1 MHEETF
7 SLCGSLEAEGSRTK
21 LQNYNSSYWS
31 KNSSKINEAKRRKRQ
46 MKKDQELNGNVSPM
60 FESAARPFKDEQ
72 QNVEN
77 TFGSSS
83 DNGSVANCGSEASA
97 FTQAELLKQFAEM
110 RKEMENRDR
119 QRDERQRNLEDA
131 VAKILNFPGGHELI
145 RESEQRILDAQ
156 MKQIME
162 LRDEVKELKKSL
174 EPATQPTSS
183 LNTEQQVVEQMF
195 DADRKT
201 IQKTTNNSKQT
212 FLHIGLAIFC
222 MLLTALFGWFV
233 VIQTAPLYES
243 LKFPM
248 ADFASYG
255 ALALAI
261 ALAGFATLTKS
272 KTAKGLMAVMLCYE
286 FLLVVAGTDV
296 NQGDLSEEALRAY
309 PAYSLAEKTLG
320 ITKRDYEQK
329 ETRYEDQNS
338 KVFQNDWYKRTVLDP
353 AYDKYSAAVDK
364 LAEVRAD
371 FQSSQ
376 PSGLLHLVMKVL
388 FRILAVV
395 ITVMFAE
402 QAMKQVMKSVR
413 PHLAR

>member
-1 MHEETF
+1 
-7 SLCGSLEAEGSRTK
+7 
-21 LQNYNSSYWS
+21 
-31 KNSSKINEAKRRKRQ
+31 
-46 MKKDQELNGNVSPM
+46 MKKDQELNGNVSTM
-60 FESAARPFKDEQ
+60 FESAALPVKAEQ

-77 TFGSSS
+77 FGESHDKASL
-83 DNGSVANCGSEASA
+83 ANCGSEASA

-119 QRDERQRNLEDA
+119 QRDERQRYLEDA
-131 VAKILNFPGGHELI
+131 VAKILNFPGRHELI

-156 MKQIME
+156 MKHIME
-162 LRDEVKELKKSL
+162 LRDEVKELKKNL

-183 LNTEQQVVEQMF
+183 LNTEQQVVEQMM
-195 DADRKT
+195 AAGCET
-201 IQKTTNNSKQT
+201 IQKTADISKQT
-212 FLHIGLAIFC
+212 FIHIGLAVFC

>member
-7 SLCGSLEAEGSRTK
+7 SLCGFLETEDSRTK
-21 LQNYNSSYWS
+21 LQEYNHSYWS

-46 MKKDQELNGNVSPM
+46 MKKDQELNGNVSTM
-60 FESAARPFKDEQ
+60 FESAARPGKVEQ
-72 QNVEN
+72 QNVD
-77 TFGSSS
+77 TFGESH
-83 DNGSVANCGSEASA
+83 DKASVANCGSEASA

-119 QRDERQRNLEDA
+119 QRDERQKNLEDA
-131 VAKILNFPGGHELI
+131 VAKILNFPGNQELI
-145 RESEQRILDAQ
+145 KQSEQRILDAQ
-156 MKQIME
+156 MKQIMD

-174 EPATQPTSS
+174 EPATQPISS
-183 LNTEQQVVEQMF
+183 LNTDQQVVDQMMA
-195 DADRKT
+195 ADQNT
-201 IQKTTNNSKQT
+201 IENTVNNSKLT

-233 VIQTAPLYES
+233 VIQTVPLYES

-248 ADFASYG
+248 ADLASCG

-261 ALAGFATLTKS
+261 ALSGFATLTKS
-272 KTAKGLMAVMLCYE
+272 KTAKAFMAVMLCYE

-296 NQGDLSEEALRAY
+296 NQGDLSEEALRAN

-338 KVFQNDWYKRTVLDP
+338 KMFQNDWYKRTVLDP
-353 AYDKYSAAVDK
+353 AYDKYSAAAET
-364 LAEVRAD
+364 LAKVRSD
-371 FQSSQ
+371 FESSQ
-376 PSGLLHLVMKVL
+376 PSSLLHLVMKVL
-388 FRILAVV
+388 FRILAIVV
-395 ITVMFAE
+395 TVMCAQ
-402 QAMKQVMKSVR
+402 QAMQHVMKLSK
-413 PHLAR
+413 PYLAS